1 MSPRPDVSAER
12 KKQILDA
19 AMIVFSHKGFHQ
31 ARMDDIVKQSGL
43 SKGTIYWYFNSKDEI
58 ISQILDNLFEREL
71 ASLGE
76 LQNEEGSAS
85 ERLLEFMRISLTDL
99 MPMLKHMPLTYE
111 FYAFAL
117 REETVR
123 ITLKKYFRSYVELL
137 IPIIQQ
143 GIDSGEFRAINAREA
158 AIAAGATFE
167 GTILLWV
174 YDPETVDLDRCM
186 ETGFRLFLNGLK
198 A

>member
-1 MSPRPDVSAER
+1 
-12 KKQILDA
+12 
-19 AMIVFSHKGFHQ
+19 
-31 ARMDDIVKQSGL
+31 
-43 SKGTIYWYFNSKDEI
+43 
-58 ISQILDNLFEREL
+58 L

-76 LQNEEGSAS
+76 LQDEEGSAS

-99 MPMLKHMPLTYE
+99 IPMLKHMPLMYE

-123 ITLKKYFRSYVELL
+123 NTLKKYFRSYVELL

-143 GIDSGEFRAINAREA
+143 GIDSGEFRAIKAGEA
-158 AIAAGATFE
+158 AIAAGAIFE

-174 YDPETVDLDRCM
+174 YDPETVDLDRSM
-186 ETGFRLFLNGLK
+186 ETGFQLFLNGLR